1 MVTISGV
8 EVTPVRTSQ
17 RYFLS
22 VHIRGGA
29 SSLSAQQDERKM
41 SVDTSQT
48 FFAKY
53 LGPHVKTG
61 ETIFVSLNLPFAAKF
76 VSFQSELTSMGK
88 SLSINEVRFL
98 QGTIPSS
105 LYSLYCRGK
114 FQALSWDLVETN
126 KNQNF
131 LINIFWQKLY
141 FKSLHSN
148 LFVPQAASPV
158 LRLLTWAPTSGWRA
172 TSTTGGP
179 PAPSTSPPSVWTVG
193 LAGCST
199 PRPGPA
205 PPPTPATSG
214 GGETRLCTGNIT
226 QPTGCLPV

>member
-1 MVTISGV
+1 MTAKSTTVYGGDLNDKGPLFAIDNIIGPKYSDAKTFMSTRNMKAPWIEIELSEMVTISGV

-61 ETIFVSLNLPFAAKF
+61 ETIFDSLNLPFAAKF

-105 LYSLYCRGK
+105 LCIH
-114 FQALSWDLVETN
+114 FET
-126 KNQNF
+126 
-131 LINIFWQKLY
+131 
-141 FKSLHSN
+141 
-148 LFVPQAASPV
+148 
-158 LRLLTWAPTSGWRA
+158 
-172 TSTTGGP
+172 
-179 PAPSTSPPSVWTVG
+179 
-193 LAGCST
+193 
-199 PRPGPA
+199 
-205 PPPTPATSG
+205 
-214 GGETRLCTGNIT
+214 
-226 QPTGCLPV
+226 